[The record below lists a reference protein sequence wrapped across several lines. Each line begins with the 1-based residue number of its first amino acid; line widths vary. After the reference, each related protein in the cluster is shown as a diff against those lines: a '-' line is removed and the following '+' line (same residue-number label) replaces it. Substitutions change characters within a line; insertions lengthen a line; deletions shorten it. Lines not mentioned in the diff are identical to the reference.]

1 MKRTNE
7 YYQKSWIY
15 RELTRIEFMHVKS
28 SMLLQPHLNV
38 TGIFSHK

>member
-1 MKRTNE
+1 MKRTGE

-15 RELTRIEFMHVKS
+15 RELARIKFMHVKS
-28 SMLLQPHLNV
+28 SLLLQPHLIV